1 MKPKQ
6 IRLDDSHA
14 DRQLWCW
21 YKWLMLPKTDAKL
34 FHATLH
40 VYNMVMPSFY
50 DCLFYWS
57 VCVCVNS
64 FWFEWYVLL
73 PAYYFFRLLHGTLG
87 NILFIYICWSID
99 FFELI
104 ANNKQQSCP
113 TRHIIFIFDLVC
125 CGGFYSCNL
134 TKGMNENWTCWM
146 SWSEYGTCL
155 CPRCKQISCFV
166 EMDFFLFDSSVCTRW
181 HWF

>member
-1 MKPKQ
+1 M
-6 IRLDDSHA
+6 
-14 DRQLWCW
+14 
-21 YKWLMLPKTDAKL
+21 MLIQMT
-34 FHATLH
+34 HATKNGCKALPCH
-40 VYNMVMPSFY
+40 IARVQYGDAFILW
-50 DCLFYWS
+50 LFILLKC

-166 EMDFFLFDSSVCTRW
+166 KLDFFLFVSSVCTRW